1 MSDKQQILKQIKNV
15 PSLPSVVIRIRQY
28 LSDPDV
34 SFDALAKVI
43 EHDPGLTANILQ
55 LANSAYFG
63 WARRIKTVKE
73 SITRLGTN
81 RIFQMVLCMSVA
93 PLVRKPIKGY
103 DMEASELWEHSFAV
117 AVVAEKLA
125 YVLRLE
131 GHEEAFTAGLLH
143 DMGKVV
149 LGTFVEVDDEPIKEI
164 VELEGATFNEAERR
178 VLGIDHAET
187 AGELLR
193 LWNLPAEVADA
204 VQWHH
209 EPSACET
216 KHRDAADLL
225 HGADTLAMRAE
236 WAGGA
241 DMEHY
246 RVDEESLLRLGLT
259 TDVAA
264 ETMALA
270 TPEFEEMRDLYLPH
284 MTTQRPKRR
293 ARERVKN

>member
-1 MSDKQQILKQIKNV
+1 MTDRKIILKNIKDV

-28 LSDPDV
+28 LNDPNV
-34 SFDALAKVI
+34 SFDTLSKVI

-63 WARRIKTVKE
+63 WARRIKSVKE
-73 SITRLGTN
+73 AITRLGTN

-103 DMEASELWEHSFAV
+103 DMEPDALWEHSFGV
-117 AVVAEKLA
+117 AVLAEKLVQ
-125 YVLRLE
+125 VLKLR

-149 LGTFVEVDDEPIKEI
+149 LGTFVDVDDTPIKEI
-164 VELEGATFNEAERR
+164 VQREGKTFNEAERQ

-193 LWNLPAEVADA
+193 SWNLPDEVAGA

-209 EPSACET
+209 EPSWA
-216 KHRDAADLL
+216 DADYREGADLI
-225 HGADTLAMRAE
+225 HCADVLAMRAE
-236 WAGGA
+236 WGSGL
-241 DMEHY
+241 DMDYY
-246 RVDEESLLRLGLT
+246 RVDEEAWRRLGL
-259 TDVAA
+259 DA
-264 ETMALA
+264 EMADGVMRLA
-270 TPEFEEMRDLYLPH
+270 TPEFEEMRDAYLPH
-284 MTTQRPKRR
+284 MVPQSGRKK
-293 ARERVKN
+293 VKS